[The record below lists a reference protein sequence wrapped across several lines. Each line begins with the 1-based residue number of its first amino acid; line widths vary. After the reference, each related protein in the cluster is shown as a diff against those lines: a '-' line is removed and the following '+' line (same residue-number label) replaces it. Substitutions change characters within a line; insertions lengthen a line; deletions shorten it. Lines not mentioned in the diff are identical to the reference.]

1 MPELSEIHEALK
13 KPTLFDQ
20 LRARAGTEADQITE
34 RGKGYVAKKA
44 YDTLPH
50 DVQTALPKPLQDK
63 LAHVAWPAF
72 LSMLDGMNKRAGII
86 GQTVGRA
93 AGLVKANPLA
103 ATEVAGLGVLAAP
116 GLDTMQAHVRARMA
130 GDKTPEGAEKRQFMG
145 EAGHAAADVG
155 GLGILMHPELKHLL
169 AKPLAKIG
177 SAFSNSAYAGNVAQ
191 NPPGSRSHSPLAPFT
206 APALAKKEAGVGVG
220 AGMSTSQYSGRLSD
234 GAFKLTSPAPAFT
247 SPAMASKK
255 EASFLVRHFEEAL
268 MAALAKEA
276 APGMNTAT
284 DAMHAQG
291 RLHATQSVGAPKTTA
306 PAGPS
311 IAQIAKPQGFG
322 SPIAGAKKNAL

>member
-1 MPELSEIHEALK
+1 MPELHEIHAALS
-13 KPTLFDQ
+13 KPTLFDR
-20 LRARAGTEADQITE
+20 LRDRASTEVGQVTE
-34 RGKGYVAKKA
+34 KGKDYVAKKA
-44 YDTLPH
+44 YDTLPN
-50 DVQTALPKPLQDK
+50 DVRAALPKPLQDK
-63 LAHVAWPAF
+63 LANMAWPAF
-72 LSMLDGMNKRAGII
+72 VGMLDGMQKRAGII

-93 AGLVKANPLA
+93 AGLAKANPLA

-116 GLDTMQAHVRARMA
+116 GLDTMQAHARARLA
-130 GDKTPEGAEKRQFMG
+130 GDKAPGAVEKRQFMG
-145 EAGHAAADVG
+145 ETGHAVADVG

-169 AKPLAKIG
+169 GKH
-177 SAFSNSAYAGNVAQ
+177 AFSNSAYAGNVAQ
-191 NPPGSRSHSPLAPFT
+191 NPPGMRGHSKLAPFT
-206 APALAKKEAGVGVG
+206 APELEKKEAGAGVG
-220 AGMSTSQYSGRLSD
+220 AGMSTSAYSGRLSD
-234 GAFKLTSPAPAFT
+234 GAFKMTSPAPPFT

-255 EASFLVRHFEEAL
+255 EASSLVRHFEEAL

-284 DAMHAQG
+284 GAMAAQG

-311 IAQIAKPQGFG
+311 IAQVSKPQGFG